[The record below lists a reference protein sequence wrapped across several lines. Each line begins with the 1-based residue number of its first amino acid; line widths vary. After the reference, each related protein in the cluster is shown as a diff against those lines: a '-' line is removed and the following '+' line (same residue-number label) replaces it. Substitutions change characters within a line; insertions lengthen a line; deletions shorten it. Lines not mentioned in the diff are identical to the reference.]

1 MVGAGGGGVVR
12 GVRVVTVIPQQGSTA
27 GVSVKSQS
35 GYSPGTREWTEKEG
49 GRRLGAGSQ

>member
-1 MVGAGGGGVVR
+1 M
-12 GVRVVTVIPQQGSTA
+12 RVVTVIPQQGSTA